1 MGAASVSVVLAR
13 IFPPPTPNGTL
24 PGFDHTFTGRPEF
37 LHMPYTG
44 QIIMIAIT
52 GSLSVAMLVYAVH
65 VARKTSS
72 VLPILFWIGGL
83 CTVVLEPVADVM
95 GNVIH
100 SPDGAWV
107 VFSVEDHPIP
117 WHVLLCYPWYFGG
130 LPIVIFERMRARDV
144 DRKFWW
150 DHYLLV
156 GMLVPLVEVVPAHY
170 NIWVYYGH
178 QPLKIGAT
186 PIGIAASNICAVML
200 VTLLIY
206 MLLPILKGWRQLL
219 VVPLMPAVAMGAHA
233 GSGVFNYVVL
243 GQDTVDTPNWIIQA
257 SALAAI
263 GLSVMLVYLML
274 ELVYGF
280 EPVKRRPDDEPDEG
294 EREQREREEP
304 SAVVAQV

>member
-1 MGAASVSVVLAR
+1 MLA
-13 IFPPPTPNGTL
+13 
-24 PGFDHTFTGRPEF
+24 
-37 LHMPYTG
+37 Y
-44 QIIMIAIT
+44 AI
-52 GSLSVAMLVYAVH
+52 H
-65 VARKTSS
+65 VARRTRSP
-72 VLPILFWIGGL
+72 LPVLFWIGGL

-130 LPIVIFERMRARDV
+130 LPIVIFDRMRARDV

-200 VTLLIY
+200 PTLLIY
-206 MLLPILKGWRQLL
+206 MLLPVLKGWRQLL

-243 GQDTVDTPNWIIQA
+243 GQDTVATPGWIIQA

-263 GLSVMLVYLML
+263 GLSVLLVYLML

-280 EPVKRRPDDEPDEG
+280 EPVRARS
-294 EREQREREEP
+294 P
-304 SAVVAQV
+304 SSTSATSSSAASLGSSSARLPNLSSSASSQEVPSTTRTTMSASNSRCSSSAMLDSRTSRI